1 MVPNPIE
8 LRAGHAKAGRRC
20 RPLPAPSPIELRMGH
35 ANTLTPASR
44 SAARDRSGGA
54 RRADLSTH
62 ALSVR
67 TPTPARPRS
76 AYRCRSN
83 RSPTTAGSSHR
94 CLFGPHAGTP
104 PSALMPVPLGPHT
117 DKVIS
122 PGMKHS
128 RPRERTLDE
137 GPHPIPHNKRGGE
150 HEQTRRHQR
159 RYRALSRH
167 RLSRRIHLSAQP
179 GRRGRR
185 HARCLRQAHTFLP

>member
-8 LRAGHAKAGRRC
+8 LRAEHTNMLTLQAIPSHATIPAARAGRTFQRM
-20 RPLPAPSPIELRMGH
+20 PSQ
-35 ANTLTPASR
+35 
-44 SAARDRSGGA
+44 SAHRHRRGLGPPTGADRTA
-54 RRADLSTH
+54 RRQ
-62 ALSVR
+62 
-67 TPTPARPRS
+67 PRD
-76 AYRCRSN
+76 
-83 RSPTTAGSSHR
+83 
-94 CLFGPHAGTP
+94 PHTGAS
-104 PSALMPVPLGPHT
+104 SALVPVPPRPPCRYPLDPHT

-128 RPRERTLDE
+128 HPRERTLDE

-150 HEQTRRHQR
+150 HGQTHRHQR

-167 RLSRRIHLSAQP
+167 RLSPRIHLSAQP